1 MLRPPALTP
10 LTLRAPDGTPLVAH
24 RTPPPP
30 RGPWVAFVNGPSFH
44 HVAWHHQLDYLGHRR
59 ALVTWNYRGLFD
71 SPPPADPDAYRVA
84 DHVGDLGAVLDAV
97 GARTTALLAF
107 SLGAEI
113 ALEFV
118 RTRPGRVTHLILINP
133 CFGSA
138 YARALGVP
146 GGRHL
151 LPATVDAARRLFPLV
166 SRVRRRAGG
175 WPETTG
181 WLKRLGLAGDT
192 LDDDL
197 FGDVERAFRTVRV
210 DAYLGLLRGLAS
222 HDLAPALSALDL
234 PTLIVVG
241 DRDRWSPLVASKRLA
256 RELPRGELFVV
267 PGGTHYLPLE
277 YPELINLRIEKFFD
291 THPRPDAPAG
301 GAAASERAS
310 GGPGADDG
318 RAHGN
323 GKARGPVGRGG

>member
-1 MLRPPALTP
+1 MLRPPPLTP
-10 LTLRAPDGTPLVAH
+10 LSLRAADGTPLVAH

-30 RGPWVAFVNGPSFH
+30 RGPWVALVNGPSFH
-44 HVAWHHQLDYLGHRR
+44 HVAWHHQLDYLSHRM

-71 SPPPADPDAYRVA
+71 SPPPADPEAYAVP
-84 DHVGDLGAVLDAV
+84 DHANDLGSILDAV
-97 GARTTALLAF
+97 GAKKTALLAW
-107 SLGAEI
+107 SLGAEV
-113 ALEFV
+113 ALEFA
-118 RTRPGRVTHLILINP
+118 RTRPDRVSHLVLINP
-133 CFGSA
+133 CFGRA

-181 WLKRLGLAGDT
+181 WLKRLGFAGDT
-192 LDDDL
+192 LDDEL
-197 FGDVERAFRTVRV
+197 FADVERAFRSVRV

-222 HDLAPALSALDL
+222 HDVAPALPSLAP
-234 PTLIVVG
+234 PTLIIVG

-256 RELPRGELFVV
+256 RELPLGELFVV

-291 THPRPDAPAG
+291 SHPGESPADAEAMPAT
-301 GAAASERAS
+301 
-310 GGPGADDG
+310 GP
-318 RAHGN
+318 
-323 GKARGPVGRGG
+323 RGSP

>member
-24 RTPPPP
+24 RTTPP
-30 RGPWVAFVNGPSFH
+30 RPGPWAALVNGPSFH
-44 HVAWHHQLDYLGHRR
+44 HVAWHHQLDYLGHRM

-71 SPPPADPDAYRVA
+71 SPPPADPDAYRVP

-97 GARTTALLAF
+97 GARRTALITW

-118 RTRPGRVTHLILINP
+118 RVHPGRVSHLVLINP

-138 YARALGVP
+138 YARSLGVP

-151 LPATVDAARRLFPLV
+151 LPATVDAARRVFPLV
-166 SRVRRRAGG
+166 SRLRRRAGN
-175 WPETTG
+175 WPETLG
-181 WLKRLGLAGDT
+181 WLKRLGFAGDT
-192 LDDDL
+192 LDDEL
-197 FGDVERAFRTVRV
+197 FGDVERAFRTVHV

-222 HDLAPALSALDL
+222 HDSAPALAKLDL
-234 PTLIVVG
+234 PTLIIIG
-241 DRDRWSPLVASKRLA
+241 DRDRWSPLVAAKRLA
-256 RELPRGELFVV
+256 RELPLGELFVV
-267 PGGTHYLPLE
+267 PGGTHYVPLE

-291 THPRPDAPAG
+291 AHP
-301 GAAASERAS
+301 
-310 GGPGADDG
+310 ADDAEPTPSAG
-318 RAHGN
+318 VPRSTLPTSPVAARAKPN
-323 GKARGPVGRGG
+323 GSGDGG

>member
-1 MLRPPALTP
+1 MHRPPPLTP
-10 LTLRAPDGTPLVAH
+10 ISLRAPDGTPLVAH
-24 RTPPPP
+24 RSASPPA
-30 RGPWVAFVNGPSFH
+30 GPWVTLVNGPSFH
-44 HVAWHHQLDYLGHRR
+44 HVAWHHQLDYLGHRM
-59 ALVTWNYRGLFD
+59 ALATWNYRGLFD
-71 SPPPADPDAYRVA
+71 SPPPADPEAYRVP

-97 GARTTALLAF
+97 GAPQTALLAW

-113 ALEFV
+113 ALEFL
-118 RTRPGRVTHLILINP
+118 RTHPTRVTHLILINP
-133 CFGSA
+133 CFGRA

-151 LPATVDAARRLFPLV
+151 FPATVDAARRLFPLV

-181 WLKRLGLAGDT
+181 WLKRLGFAGDT

-197 FGDVERAFRTVRV
+197 FADVERAFRSVRV

-222 HDLAPALSALDL
+222 YETAPPLASLAQ
-234 PTLIVVG
+234 PTLIIVG
-241 DRDRWSPLVASKRLA
+241 DRDRWSPLLASKRLA

-291 THPRPDAPAG
+291 SHPPAETSPAPSG
-301 GAAASERAS
+301 TTKAAPPNPSTN
-310 GGPGADDG
+310 G
-318 RAHGN
+318 AHG
-323 GKARGPVGRGG
+323 KSKSS